1 MTLTHITAQLIWI
14 LSSFERYSSV
24 YGKTQCTYV
33 FHAPLTKNSLAK
45 IVKVIVV
52 DLRYNCLQSAR
63 RSIIFLFI
71 SFLLP
76 KTFKLR
82 IIIGSSFSSFEWLF
96 RGSNNRKKI
105 IEKDFEPTNGVDN
118 SGEVLASLKLDLVVP
133 DFVN

>member
-1 MTLTHITAQLIWI
+1 M
-14 LSSFERYSSV
+14 
-24 YGKTQCTYV
+24 
-33 FHAPLTKNSLAK
+33 
-45 IVKVIVV
+45 KVIVV